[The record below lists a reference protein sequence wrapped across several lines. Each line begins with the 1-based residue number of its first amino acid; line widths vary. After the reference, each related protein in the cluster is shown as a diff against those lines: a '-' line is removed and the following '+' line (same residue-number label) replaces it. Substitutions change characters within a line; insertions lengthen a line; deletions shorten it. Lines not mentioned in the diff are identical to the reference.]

1 MNEIAVVTE
10 QDIPDI
16 LRMIHEIYSELPN
29 KEWFSLDSDE
39 EVTSYMMT
47 GGFGLKAMCDGRL
60 AGVFIARAKNLGD
73 ENLGYDL
80 KFDEEQRKQSAHMEI
95 AMVRKEYRGQGLQ
108 RKMMEESEQILKEQ
122 GYQLKAIKVL
132 LPEIEQGHTPPAIVP
147 APEPPISDKM
157 EQFQMILGKVVSQ
170 ALKANQL
177 EMGKELSHQVSTQ
190 VVKEMDYLFRLQ
202 EEREETHY
210 KNLDAQLRATQQ
222 KAQKKK
228 RLQR

>member
-16 LRMIHEIYSELPN
+16 LRMIREIYSELPN

-60 AGVFIARAKNLGD
+60 AGVFIARTKNLGD

-95 AMVRKEYRGQGLQ
+95 AMVRSAYRGNGLQ
-108 RKMMEESEQILKEQ
+108 KKLMEAAEEQLRSAGFRWLMGTAHPDNVYSVHNFEQ
-122 GYQLKAIKVL
+122 LGYKLVTK
-132 LPEIEQGHTPPAIVP
+132 
-147 APEPPISDKM
+147 
-157 EQFQMILGKVVSQ
+157 
-170 ALKANQL
+170 ALKYGGL
-177 EMGKELSHQVSTQ
+177 PR
-190 VVKEMDYLFRLQ
+190 YIFC
-202 EEREETHY
+202 
-210 KNLDAQLRATQQ
+210 
-222 KAQKKK
+222 KKI
-228 RLQR
+228 

>member
-95 AMVRKEYRGQGLQ
+95 AMVRSSYRGNGL
-108 RKMMEESEQILKEQ
+108 
-122 GYQLKAIKVL
+122 
-132 LPEIEQGHTPPAIVP
+132 PW
-147 APEPPISDKM
+147 
-157 EQFQMILGKVVSQ
+157 
-170 ALKANQL
+170 
-177 EMGKELSHQVSTQ
+177 
-190 VVKEMDYLFRLQ
+190 
-202 EEREETHY
+202 
-210 KNLDAQLRATQQ
+210 
-222 KAQKKK
+222 
-228 RLQR
+228 

>member
-73 ENLGYDL
+73 E
-80 KFDEEQRKQSAHMEI
+80 
-95 AMVRKEYRGQGLQ
+95 Q

-122 GYQLKAIKVL
+122 GYHYLLGTAHPDNVASVNTFLKLQYEQVMTKEKYGGMKRSIFCK
-132 LPEIEQGHTPPAIVP
+132 EI
-147 APEPPISDKM
+147 
-157 EQFQMILGKVVSQ
+157 
-170 ALKANQL
+170 
-177 EMGKELSHQVSTQ
+177 
-190 VVKEMDYLFRLQ
+190 
-202 EEREETHY
+202 
-210 KNLDAQLRATQQ
+210 
-222 KAQKKK
+222 
-228 RLQR
+228 

>member
-95 AMVRKEYRGQGLQ
+95 AMVRKGISLSAWNGTSGQCGKCEY
-108 RKMMEESEQILKEQ
+108 I
-122 GYQLKAIKVL
+122 
-132 LPEIEQGHTPPAIVP
+132 PEITV
-147 APEPPISDKM
+147 
-157 EQFQMILGKVVSQ
+157 
-170 ALKANQL
+170 
-177 EMGKELSHQVSTQ
+177 
-190 VVKEMDYLFRLQ
+190 
-202 EEREETHY
+202 
-210 KNLDAQLRATQQ
+210 
-222 KAQKKK
+222 
-228 RLQR
+228 

>member
-29 KEWFSLDSDE
+29 KEWFSLDSVE

-60 AGVFIARAKNLGD
+60 AGVFIARTKNLG
-73 ENLGYDL
+73 
-80 KFDEEQRKQSAHMEI
+80 KFDAEQRKQSAHMEI

-122 GYQLKAIKVL
+122 GYHYLLGTAHPDNVASVNTFLKLQYEQVMTKEKYGGMKRSIFCKAI
-132 LPEIEQGHTPPAIVP
+132 
-147 APEPPISDKM
+147 
-157 EQFQMILGKVVSQ
+157 
-170 ALKANQL
+170 
-177 EMGKELSHQVSTQ
+177 
-190 VVKEMDYLFRLQ
+190 
-202 EEREETHY
+202 
-210 KNLDAQLRATQQ
+210 
-222 KAQKKK
+222 
-228 RLQR
+228 